1 MIFHG
6 PVSEYSNKHFN
17 NFYWVTL
24 VTFAVPNV
32 NKMMI
37 LGVPTYKMSVENN
50 LVLTWHIL
58 TGRVVFASFSFVAP
72 RIYMLSWAPNSCY
85 SHSSVLSATV
95 ESLDANWLYMSLH
108 SKSFSQAPYFPRF
121 PSLSSRNGNTQLS
134 CLTCLLFLLLWFG
147 HSLSLFWV
155 PFLSQCHWGVTA
167 AHWEIS
173 NAAPCRV
180 LARSDV
186 MIPFSS
192 R

>member
-95 ESLDANWLYMSLH
+95 ESLDANWLYMSL
-108 SKSFSQAPYFPRF
+108 SALQVVQSGSLL
-121 PSLSSRNGNTQLS
+121 PSLSIPIQQKWKHPTFLSHLPPLPSIVVWSQLVPV
-134 CLTCLLFLLLWFG
+134 
-147 HSLSLFWV
+147 LS
-155 PFLSQCHWGVTA
+155 PFLVSVSLRCHCC
-167 AHWEIS
+167 S
-173 NAAPCRV
+173 LRNQ
-180 LARSDV
+180 
-186 MIPFSS
+186 
-192 R
+192 